1 MARVASAIL
10 NTSYSDRPQRNRRR
24 SMSRRAG
31 LMMRSERNCR
41 NWSGVQD
48 VWPWVYRPTVVLK
61 RGSAKR
67 TDKSGTTRPTTSS
80 FHLRYRKAASIGV
93 SFRARTLH
101 YARLSPKSGHPRPK
115 PYPRQKKRP
124 RRKAGS
130 GSSWSGRRDSNPRI
144 QAWEAWA
151 LPLGDA
157 RMREGNYSAPFPI
170 REETHI
176 STWLIGLPAEGAEGD
191 FSQPPPTPTR
201 RD

>member
-1 MARVASAIL
+1 MEASGVEASHSSSRGLMARVASAIL

-115 PYPRQKKRP
+115 PYPRQKKDP
-124 RRKAGS
+124 AGRQ
-130 GSSWSGRRDSNPRI
+130 GREVHGAGDGTRTR
-144 QAWEAWA
+144 EYK
-151 LPLGDA
+151 LGKLGPYHLA
-157 RMREGNYSAPFPI
+157 TPACVKGIIAHLFPF
-170 REETHI
+170 EKKHI
-176 STWLIGLPAEGAEGD
+176 FRHG
-191 FSQPPPTPTR
+191 
-201 RD
+201 

>member
-1 MARVASAIL
+1 
-10 NTSYSDRPQRNRRR
+10 
-24 SMSRRAG
+24 MSRRAG

-115 PYPRQKKRP
+115 PYPRQKKDP
-124 RRKAGS
+124 AGRQ
-130 GSSWSGRRDSNPRI
+130 GREVHGAGDGTRTREYKLGKRELDCSPAKQDCLFEIIVPDETYDLAQRAKRACFRIGWRNPCFSR
-144 QAWEAWA
+144 
-151 LPLGDA
+151 LHP
-157 RMREGNYSAPFPI
+157 APIPSFGRLRNPC
-170 REETHI
+170 
-176 STWLIGLPAEGAEGD
+176 SFLK
-191 FSQPPPTPTR
+191 
-201 RD
+201 

>member
-115 PYPRQKKRP
+115 PYPRQKKDP
-124 RRKAGS
+124 AGRQ
-130 GSSWSGRRDSNPRI
+130 GREVHGAGDGTRTR
-144 QAWEAWA
+144 EYK
-151 LPLGDA
+151 LGKLGPYHLA
-157 RMREGNYSAPFPI
+157 TPACVKGIIAHLSPF
-170 REETHI
+170 EKKHI
-176 STWLIGLPAEGAEGD
+176 FRHG
-191 FSQPPPTPTR
+191 
-201 RD
+201 